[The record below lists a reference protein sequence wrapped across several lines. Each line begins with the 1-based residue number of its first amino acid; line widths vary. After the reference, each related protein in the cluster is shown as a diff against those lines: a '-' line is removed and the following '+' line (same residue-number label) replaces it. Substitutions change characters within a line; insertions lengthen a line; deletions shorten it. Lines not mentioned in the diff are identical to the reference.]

1 MDPQYR
7 SQIGTAEADC
17 AVQDCAKDRLNTGLR
32 ATNDAKHL
40 AGSGLIFKRL
50 LQLPLARLLCLE
62 QPCVLDGDD
71 GLVGEGLEHS
81 DLLVREW
88 VHCHSTNQ
96 NHADWNVLAQQ
107 GGC

>member
-50 LQLPLARLLCLE
+50 LKLALARLLGLE
-62 QPCVLDGDD
+62 QARVLDRDD
-71 GLVGEGLEHS
+71 GLVSERPQQLKLALREGSSLGPRH
-81 DLLVREW
+81 
-88 VHCHSTNQ
+88 TNCTDRF
-96 NHADWNVLAQQ
+96 AVL
-107 GGC
+107 